1 MSRLQ
6 VFWRSLVIP
15 EKIQGTMILRN
26 NLSRLIYEPTFNK
39 LFGAFSVWKMP
50 LNYIDFLSQLW

>member
-1 MSRLQ
+1 M
-6 VFWRSLVIP
+6 FWRSLVIP

-50 LNYIDFLSQLW
+50 LNYIDFLSQMW